1 MMRRLRLFK
10 LPLLSRL
17 LEKKEKKKKTMLSE
31 VAILKEVLTHTDFLR
46 EIKMNEEFA
55 MQNDQTADQAAITRL
70 IRPL

>member
-1 MMRRLRLFK
+1 MMRRLRLSK

>member
-31 VAILKEVLTHTDFLR
+31 LAILKEMLTPTDFLL
-46 EIKMNEEFA
+46 EIMINDEFA
-55 MQNDQTADQAAITRL
+55 MQYDQTADQALITRL
-70 IRPL
+70 SRPL

>member
-1 MMRRLRLFK
+1 MMRRLRLSK

-55 MQNDQTADQAAITRL
+55 MQNDQTADQALITRL
-70 IRPL
+70 SRPL

>member
-1 MMRRLRLFK
+1 MMKRLRLFK